1 MAKLLLGT
9 AVVLLVCLELGSA
22 YRLVCYFTNWAQ
34 YRPGQGKYMPENVDP
49 CLCTHLI
56 YAFAGMRSNQISTY
70 EWDDVKLYHEFNS
83 LKNKNKDLKT
93 LLSVGGWNF
102 GTQKFSAMVSS
113 AGTRQVF
120 IKSVISFLRGY
131 EFDGLDVD
139 WEYPGARGSP
149 PQDKHLYTVL
159 AQELMAAFEAEAKTS
174 GKPRLLLSLAVAGG
188 KSNIDTGYEVPELG
202 QTVDFFNVM
211 TYDFFGPWSHTT
223 GENSPLYALPNSKST
238 LNLEFN
244 VDFAMKYW
252 LKKGAPAEKL
262 NVGFPTYGHTFRL
275 RSSAHGVGAPASG
288 AGPAGRF
295 TRQAGFLAYYEI
307 CTLIKSA
314 TIEWNAPQMVPYAY
328 TGVEWIGYDNVK
340 SFQDKVAW
348 MKKYNFGGAMVWD
361 LALDDFSGAFCGQGP
376 YPLINTLRSGLAIS
390 TACSPSK
397 TTLAPAVPPTRA
409 PSGGGGGG
417 GGGSGSGGGSSNGG
431 SGFCAGKANGTYADP
446 KNKSK
451 FYECV
456 GGRTYQES
464 CASGLVFD
472 SSCKCCNWA

>member
-1 MAKLLLGT
+1 MAKFLLGI
-9 AVVLLVCLELGSA
+9 AVVLLVCLELASA
-22 YRLVCYFTNWAQ
+22 YRLVCYFTNWSQ
-34 YRPGQGKYMPENVDP
+34 YRPGQGKYKPENVDP

-70 EWDDVKLYHEFNS
+70 EWDDVKLYHQFNS

-113 AGTRQVF
+113 SGTRQVF

-139 WEYPGARGSP
+139 WEYPGSRGSP

-159 AQELMAAFEAEAKTS
+159 AQELMAAFEAEGKST

-188 KSNIDTGYEVPELG
+188 KNNIDPGYEVPQLG

-211 TYDFFGPWSHTT
+211 TYDFFGPWSHAT

-238 LNLEFN
+238 INLEFN

-252 LKKGAPAEKL
+252 VKKGAPAEKL
-262 NVGFPTYGHTFRL
+262 NVGFATYGHTFRL
-275 RSSAHGVGAPASG
+275 RTSAHGVGAPASG
-288 AGPAGRF
+288 AGPAGQF

-307 CTLIKSA
+307 CTLVKSA
-314 TIEWNAPQMVPYAY
+314 TVEWNAPQMVPYAY
-328 TGVEWIGYDNVK
+328 TRAEWIGYDNVK

-348 MKKYNFGGAMVWD
+348 MKKNSFGGAMVWD
-361 LALDDFSGAFCGQGP
+361 LALDDFSGAFCDQGP
-376 YPLINTLRSGLAIS
+376 YPLINTLRSGLGIS
-390 TACSPSK
+390 AACAPSK

-409 PSGGGGGG
+409 PSGGG
-417 GGGSGSGGGSSNGG
+417 SSGG
-431 SGFCAGKANGTYADP
+431 SGFCAGKTSGTYADP
-446 KNKSK
+446 KDKNK

-456 GGRTYQES
+456 NGRTYQES

-472 SSCKCCNWA
+472 TSCQCCNWA